1 MSEAATAATVRVR
14 VGGKGET
21 SADFACRP
29 GETILHAGLRAGV
42 ALAYECA
49 TGTCGTCKATLVSGE
64 TVCDWPEAP
73 GHKTVKA
80 ERRELLM
87 CQNRPL
93 DDVSL
98 TVARRLDL
106 PVDRI
111 APDFTGGFID
121 GSRTVADGVLA
132 FTIVLDTTMS
142 FRAGQFALVS
152 VDGVPGARAYSM
164 TNFAAE
170 TARLELLVKRSGGG
184 FTGWLFEKPRDG
196 ARVRVFGPVGAAVFE
211 PELGH
216 ELCLMAGGSGIAGM
230 MAMLEHACGI
240 GYFREHAG
248 EVVFGVRTANDV
260 FFLDELAAYAS
271 AAGGRLRVT
280 IALSHD
286 DASPELRARYPD
298 LDFATGFVHDAARSK
313 AIALENAMYFIAGPP
328 PMVDAS
334 LRMLLLEAKAP
345 ANRIRYD
352 KFG

>member
-1 MSEAATAATVRVR
+1 LSAAATAATVRV
-14 VGGKGET
+14 GGKGDT
-21 SADFACRP
+21 AADFACGP

-42 ALAYECA
+42 ALPYECA

-98 TVARRLDL
+98 TVARRLDIA
-106 PVDRI
+106 VDCI
-111 APDFTGGFID
+111 APDFTSGVIE
-121 GSRTVADGVLA
+121 GSRAVADGVLA
-132 FTIVLDTTMS
+132 FSIALDTTMS

-164 TNFAAE
+164 TNFAAD

-184 FTGWLFEKPRDG
+184 FTGWLFDAPRDG

-211 PELGH
+211 PGLGH
-216 ELCLMAGGSGIAGM
+216 ALCLMAGGSGIAGM

-240 GYFREHAG
+240 EYFREHAG
-248 EVVFGVRTANDV
+248 EVVFGVRTAADV
-260 FFLDELAAYAS
+260 FFLDELAAYATT
-271 AAGGRLRVT
+271 AGERLRVT

-286 DASPELRARYPD
+286 DASPELRARYPR
-298 LDFATGFVHDAARSK
+298 LAFATGFVHDVARVK
-313 AIALENAMYFIAGPP
+313 ATALTNAMYFVAGPP